1 MVARGDAR
9 MARKAKAGEEG
20 SAQGPGIKAS
30 AGKESAEAPPGKESS
45 RARLKRYG
53 LKKWQYIAINTF
65 LIFHILAISCWCMPL
80 SSPFIGVC
88 REALRPY
95 FVWSGLFQS
104 WDMFSPQPKAGN
116 SYLEALILYKDGST
130 KIWSF
135 PRMEQLTLTEKYSKE
150 RYRKFVE
157 TLLDNKNADLWPDV
171 ARYVARLP
179 ETQAAGPP
187 QKVMLVAK
195 WSDIVRQPDGTF
207 TRAPW
212 DENVFY
218 SYDVKPEDLQ

>member
-9 MARKAKAGEEG
+9 MARKAR
-20 SAQGPGIKAS
+20 
-30 AGKESAEAPPGKESS
+30 SAEEAGVGPKN
-45 RARLKRYG
+45 LYG
-53 LKKWQYIAINTF
+53 MKKWQYITINTF

-88 REALRPY
+88 RDALRPY

-179 ETQAAGPP
+179 EIREGQP

>member
-1 MVARGDAR
+1 MVTRGDAR
-9 MARKAKAGEEG
+9 MARKSKGAEERVG
-20 SAQGPGIKAS
+20 
-30 AGKESAEAPPGKESS
+30 
-45 RARLKRYG
+45 ARPKNLYG

-65 LIFHILAISCWCMPL
+65 LMFHILAITCWCMPL

-88 REALRPY
+88 RDALRPY

-104 WDMFSPQPKAGN
+104 WDMFSPQPKATN
-116 SYLEALILYKDGST
+116 SYMEALVLYKDGST

-157 TLLDNKNADLWPDV
+157 TILDNKNAALWPDV
-171 ARYVARLP
+171 ARYVAQLP
-179 ETQAAGPP
+179 EIRAGQP

-195 WSDIVRQPDGTF
+195 WSDIVRQDDGTF

-212 DENVFY
+212 DEHVFY

>member
-1 MVARGDAR
+1 
-9 MARKAKAGEEG
+9 MARKSKGAEERAG
-20 SAQGPGIKAS
+20 
-30 AGKESAEAPPGKESS
+30 
-45 RARLKRYG
+45 ARPKNPYG
-53 LKKWQYIAINTF
+53 FKKWQYIAINTF
-65 LIFHILAISCWCMPL
+65 LIFHILAITCWCMPL

-88 REALRPY
+88 RDALRPY

-104 WDMFSPQPKAGN
+104 WDMFSPQPKATN
-116 SYLEALILYKDGST
+116 SYMEALVLYKDGST

-157 TLLDNKNADLWPDV
+157 TILDNKNAALWPDV

-179 ETQAAGPP
+179 EIRAGQP

-195 WSDIVRQPDGTF
+195 WSDIVRQDDGTF

-212 DENVFY
+212 DEHVFY

>member
-1 MVARGDAR
+1 
-9 MARKAKAGEEG
+9 MARRAKGADEGNALRSGSKALAE
-20 SAQGPGIKAS
+20 
-30 AGKESAEAPPGKESS
+30 KESAGAPAGTEPT
-45 RARLKRYG
+45 RARRFG

-80 SSPFIGVC
+80 SSPFIAVC
-88 REALRPY
+88 RDALRPY

-104 WDMFSPQPKAGN
+104 WDMFSPLPKATN
-116 SYLEALILYKDGST
+116 SYLEALVLYKDGST

-135 PRMEQLTLTEKYSKE
+135 PRMEQLTLTGKYSKE

-157 TLLDNKNADLWPDV
+157 TILDNTNAALWPDV

-179 ETQAAGPP
+179 EIRAGQP
-187 QKVMLVAK
+187 QKVMLVVK

-212 DENVFY
+212 DEHVFY

>member
-9 MARKAKAGEEG
+9 MARKARSTEEAGVR
-20 SAQGPGIKAS
+20 PKN
-30 AGKESAEAPPGKESS
+30 
-45 RARLKRYG
+45 LYG
-53 LKKWQYIAINTF
+53 MKKWQYVTINTF

-88 REALRPY
+88 RDALRPY

-179 ETQAAGPP
+179 EIREGQP

>member
-9 MARKAKAGEEG
+9 MARKAKAAKEG
-20 SAQGPGIKAS
+20 NALRPKKKAP
-30 AGKESAEAPPGKESS
+30 AGKEST
-45 RARLKRYG
+45 RTRLFG
-53 LKKWQYIAINTF
+53 LKKWQYIAISTF

-80 SSPFIGVC
+80 SSPFIAVC
-88 REALRPY
+88 RDALRPY

-104 WDMFSPQPKAGN
+104 WDMFSPLPKATN
-116 SYLEALILYKDGST
+116 SYLEALVLYKDGST

-157 TLLDNKNADLWPDV
+157 TILDNTNAALWPDV

-179 ETQAAGPP
+179 EIREGQP
-187 QKVMLVAK
+187 QKVMLVVK
-195 WSDIVRQPDGTF
+195 WSAIVRQPDGTF

-212 DENVFY
+212 DEHVFY

>member
-9 MARKAKAGEEG
+9 MARKASSTEEAGVR
-20 SAQGPGIKAS
+20 PKN
-30 AGKESAEAPPGKESS
+30 
-45 RARLKRYG
+45 LYG
-53 LKKWQYIAINTF
+53 MKKWQYITINTF

-88 REALRPY
+88 RDALRPY

-179 ETQAAGPP
+179 EIREGQP

>member
-9 MARKAKAGEEG
+9 MARKAR
-20 SAQGPGIKAS
+20 
-30 AGKESAEAPPGKESS
+30 SAEEAGVRPKN
-45 RARLKRYG
+45 LYG
-53 LKKWQYIAINTF
+53 MKKWQYITINTF

-88 REALRPY
+88 RDALRPY

-179 ETQAAGPP
+179 EIREGQP

>member
-1 MVARGDAR
+1 MVTRGDAR
-9 MARKAKAGEEG
+9 MARKSKGAEQRAG
-20 SAQGPGIKAS
+20 
-30 AGKESAEAPPGKESS
+30 
-45 RARLKRYG
+45 ARPKKLYG

-65 LIFHILAISCWCMPL
+65 LMFHILAITCWCMPL
-80 SSPFIGVC
+80 SSPFIAVC
-88 REALRPY
+88 RDALRPY

-104 WDMFSPQPKAGN
+104 WDMFSPQPKATN
-116 SYLEALILYKDGST
+116 SYMEALVLYKDGST

-157 TLLDNKNADLWPDV
+157 TILDNKNAALWPDV
-171 ARYVARLP
+171 ARYVAQLP
-179 ETQAAGPP
+179 EIRAGQP

-195 WSDIVRQPDGTF
+195 WSDIVRQDDGTF

-212 DENVFY
+212 DEHVFY

>member
-1 MVARGDAR
+1 MVTRGDAR
-9 MARKAKAGEEG
+9 MARKAK
-20 SAQGPGIKAS
+20 
-30 AGKESAEAPPGKESS
+30 SAEQ
-45 RARLKRYG
+45 RAGARAKNLYG

-65 LIFHILAISCWCMPL
+65 LIFHILAITCWCMPL

-88 REALRPY
+88 RDALRPY

-104 WDMFSPQPKAGN
+104 WDMFSPQPKATN
-116 SYLEALILYKDGST
+116 SYMEALVLYKNGST

-135 PRMEQLTLTEKYSKE
+135 PRMEQLTLTGKYSKE

-157 TLLDNKNADLWPDV
+157 TILDNKNAALWPDV

-179 ETQAAGPP
+179 EIRADQP

-195 WSDIVRQPDGTF
+195 WSDIVRQDDGTF

-212 DENVFY
+212 DEHVFY

>member
-9 MARKAKAGEEG
+9 MARKAKGSEE
-20 SAQGPGIKAS
+20 
-30 AGKESAEAPPGKESS
+30 ET
-45 RARLKRYG
+45 RARPKNLYG
-53 LKKWQYIAINTF
+53 LKKWQYITINTF

-88 REALRPY
+88 RDALRPY

-135 PRMEQLTLTEKYSKE
+135 PRMEQLTLTQKYSKE

-179 ETQAAGPP
+179 EIREGQP

>member
-9 MARKAKAGEEG
+9 MARKAKAAGEGNALRLEK
-20 SAQGPGIKAS
+20 KAP
-30 AGKESAEAPPGKESS
+30 AGQEST
-45 RARLKRYG
+45 RARLFG
-53 LKKWQYIAINTF
+53 LKKWQYIAISTF
-65 LIFHILAISCWCMPL
+65 LIFHILAISCWCVPL
-80 SSPFIGVC
+80 SSPFIAVC
-88 REALRPY
+88 RDALRPY

-104 WDMFSPQPKAGN
+104 WDMFSPLPKATN
-116 SYLEALILYKDGST
+116 SYLEALVLYKDGST

-157 TLLDNKNADLWPDV
+157 TILDNTNAALWPDV

-179 ETQAAGPP
+179 EIREGRP
-187 QKVMLVAK
+187 QKVMLVVK
-195 WSDIVRQPDGTF
+195 WSAIVRQPDGTF

-212 DENVFY
+212 DEHVFY

>member
-1 MVARGDAR
+1 MVTRGDAR
-9 MARKAKAGEEG
+9 MARKSKGAEQRAG
-20 SAQGPGIKAS
+20 
-30 AGKESAEAPPGKESS
+30 
-45 RARLKRYG
+45 ARPKKLNG

-65 LIFHILAISCWCMPL
+65 LMFHILAITCWCMPL
-80 SSPFIGVC
+80 SSPFIAVC
-88 REALRPY
+88 RDALRPY

-104 WDMFSPQPKAGN
+104 WDMFSPQPKATN
-116 SYLEALILYKDGST
+116 SYMEALVLYKDGST

-157 TLLDNKNADLWPDV
+157 TILDNKNAALWPDV

-179 ETQAAGPP
+179 EIRAGQP

-195 WSDIVRQPDGTF
+195 WSDIVRQEDGTF
-207 TRAPW
+207 TRALW
-212 DENVFY
+212 DEHVFY

>member
-1 MVARGDAR
+1 MVARGDAQ
-9 MARKAKAGEEG
+9 MARKAKRAEE
-20 SAQGPGIKAS
+20 
-30 AGKESAEAPPGKESS
+30 ET
-45 RARLKRYG
+45 RARPKNLYG
-53 LKKWQYIAINTF
+53 MKKWQYITINTF

-88 REALRPY
+88 RDALRPY

-179 ETQAAGPP
+179 EIREGQP